1 MILFLITL
9 LTGLMLSAI
18 SAYYS
23 ILGLMAIFAAAPIP
37 IMIMGGALEVSKL
50 IATVWLKQNWNHAPF
65 AIRWYLITSVIILM
79 LITSIGCFG
88 FLSKAHLDQTIPTGD
103 VVAKIEIIDDKIK
116 TLKDNVDTAKGAV
129 KQLDSQ
135 VDQILG
141 RSTDERGATKAVT
154 IRRQQA
160 KERETLQADIAR
172 YQTEIARLQDE
183 RSPIAKELRK
193 VEAEVGPIKYIAKF
207 VYSADD
213 QNFLEKSVT
222 WLIILLIVVFDPL
235 AIVLLL
241 ASQYSFQ
248 YRKTYVEPIEKIIET
263 VNTATTVT
271 TTATVVPPD
280 ESPAA
285 PAQIVVGPGFV
296 NNSYVQNEEQAQ
308 SRLWTSTTEKIIS
321 SDDYKKIAQEK
332 RQREIDK
339 YIDLVRS
346 QSIRMTDVP
355 EDLQPTVRSRV

>member
-88 FLSKAHLDQTIPTGD
+88 FLSKAHLDQTVPTGD
-103 VVAKIEIIDDKIK
+103 VVARIEIIDDKIK
-116 TLKDNVDTAKGAV
+116 TLKDNIDAAKGAQ

-141 RSTDERGATKAVT
+141 RSTDERGATKAVA
-154 IRRQQA
+154 IRRQQTR
-160 KERETLQADIAR
+160 ERETLQADIAR

-183 RSPIAKELRK
+183 RAPIAKELRK

-207 VYSADD
+207 VYSTDD

-248 YRKTYVEPIEKIIET
+248 YRKSYTELIEPIEPI
-263 VNTATTVT
+263 NTATTST
-271 TTATVVPPD
+271 TTSTVSPPD
-280 ESPAA
+280 ETPAA

-296 NNSYVQNEEQAQ
+296 DSYVQNEEQAQ

-321 SDDYKKIAQEK
+321 SEDYKKIAQEK
-332 RQREIDK
+332 QQREIDK

-346 QSIRMTDVP
+346 QAIRMTDVP
-355 EDLQPTVRSRV
+355 EDLQPTVRARV